1 MLQGILNYT
10 ALSTTELKRT
20 LLSFFALLSL
30 LISYYLVKPL
40 RNSQFLNS
48 FDPDLLPFVF
58 LGIAFVSLM
67 VTKFYGAFYGKV
79 KKRSLIKGAYLIIF
93 LLHLLFHFLLH
104 SDNKPVVALFYVF
117 ASVYFLLALA
127 LMWACINDAFLP
139 QEGQKCYGYVT
150 AGATIGSLAGAE
162 LSSWVVTSAYRD
174 QSLLI
179 AGGLLLFSMFL
190 VLKILPDKKSAPKP
204 QPLTIQPVKPKAQH
218 FFSDFVR
225 LFQDRYIRGITMMV
239 YSLALFNTVMEFQM
253 SVQID
258 TSLSQK
264 LYAEVF
270 VDVKEKL
277 GPEGFEKVHALKAVK
292 SSQRSEKILMLA
304 KQAEISE
311 TEFLNLYQNYLD
323 IKEPKVRKFYID
335 IFRGQGY
342 LGVILLLV
350 TSRWLFTHMGLSFS
364 VMLLPVFCLSA
375 IVIMSFPVEII
386 IIQFLMI
393 LGGSMNYSLN
403 NATKEL
409 LYTQTDE
416 QTKFQLKPIVEGPIM
431 RFGDVSASLLKL
443 FIWFGMASVFGW
455 SEITNQTILFAIVFV
470 MIIIWVISVS
480 HGARDF
486 DAKRKQDRELAS
498 RPRI

>member
-1 MLQGILNYT
+1 MLTQNF
-10 ALSTTELKRT
+10 ERPLKRT

-79 KKRSLIKGAYLIIF
+79 KKRSLVKGTYLSIF
-93 LLHLLFHFLLH
+93 LLHILFHVLL
-104 SDNKPVVALFYVF
+104 SAENKPVVALFYVF

-162 LSSWVVTSAYRD
+162 LSSWVVASVYRD
-174 QSLLI
+174 HSLLL
-179 AGGLLLFSMFL
+179 AAGLLLISMFL
-190 VLKILPDKKSAPKP
+190 VLQILPETEPPPRPKADLP
-204 QPLTIQPVKPKAQH
+204 PSVKPKPQH

-264 LYAEVF
+264 MYAEVF
-270 VDVKEKL
+270 ASVSEKL
-277 GPEGFEKVHALKAVK
+277 GPEGFEKIHGLKAVK
-292 SSQRSEKILMLA
+292 
-304 KQAEISE
+304 QAERPQKMNDLARLAEVSE
-311 TEFLNLYQNYLD
+311 AEFSALYQRYLE
-323 IKEPKVRKFYID
+323 IKEPQVRKFYID

-350 TSRWLFTHMGLSFS
+350 TSRYLFTRIGLSFS
-364 VMLLPVFCLSA
+364 VMLLPIFCMSA
-375 IVIMSFPVEII
+375 ILIMSFPVEIV

-443 FIWFGMASVFGW
+443 FLWFVLAAAFGW
-455 SEITNQTILFAIVFV
+455 TEETSQLILFGIVFV
-470 MIIIWVISVS
+470 MIIIWIVSVS
-480 HGARDF
+480 YGARDF
-486 DAKRKQDRELAS
+486 DAKRKRDRELAAQ
-498 RPRI
+498 PRV